1 MPASRILEKLPFP
14 AQMKRKGTVL
24 SERGLLLRGQMDPF
38 FLQLV
43 AIIHFI
49 ISMMKKFVRSLPNFS
64 TNTYVLISI
73 ILNKQTL

>member
-1 MPASRILEKLPFP
+1 MIKTYLVAALAAVS
-14 AQMKRKGTVL
+14 
-24 SERGLLLRGQMDPF
+24 LLLLGAVASEADDELTAARKSEQRD
-38 FLQLV
+38 LV
-43 AIIHFI
+43 